1 MTKIPKTDYHCV
13 LTLSK
18 LEFPNLDKD
27 LPNELQL
34 FIKNNL
40 IELIWT
46 ENNTKSHK
54 NNANISK
61 ISK

>member
-1 MTKIPKTDYHCV
+1 MTKIPKTEYHCV

-54 NNANISK
+54 K
-61 ISK
+61 